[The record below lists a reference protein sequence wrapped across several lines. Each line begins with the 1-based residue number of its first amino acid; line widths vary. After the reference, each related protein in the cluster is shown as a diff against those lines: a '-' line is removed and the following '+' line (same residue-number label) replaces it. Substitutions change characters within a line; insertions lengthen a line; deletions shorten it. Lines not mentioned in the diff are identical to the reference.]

1 MMMTFPFL
9 LAISSPPAGCLA
21 IDTETVLARDIAA
34 IVPAFATVP
43 GDSLLGFV
51 ATSGAPR
58 IFKGV
63 ELERL
68 AKNRGVELNGLPDLC
83 VARRTFVP
91 QPDQIRDAMLA
102 GLGLPG
108 VKIEVLSSADRA
120 VPSGPLI
127 FPRSGLQPGLNTE
140 VVWAGYVRFGDNGKF
155 PVWAHAR
162 ITASMTRVVA
172 NVNIPAGKPIQ
183 KEQVRLE
190 SCEDSP
196 LDEVTA
202 RNLDEVVGLA
212 ATSALRS
219 NVPIRKTQLERPA
232 NVSRGDLVKV
242 EVFSG
247 GAHLVT
253 EGRAESSGLKGANIL
268 VRNPTSG
275 KDFRAQIT
283 GKGQVTVQ

>member
-1 MMMTFPFL
+1 MTLPFL
-9 LAISSPPAGCLA
+9 MAISSPPAGCLA

-58 IFKGV
+58 IFKGI

-68 AKNRGVELNGLPDLC
+68 AKNRGVEVTGLPDLC
-83 VARRTFVP
+83 VARRTFIP
-91 QPDQIRDAMLA
+91 QPEQIREAMSA
-102 GLGLPG
+102 GLGIPSA
-108 VKIEVLSSADRA
+108 KIEVLSSSDRA
-120 VPSGPLI
+120 VPSGQLI
-127 FPRSGLQPGLNTE
+127 FPRNGIQPGLNNE
-140 VVWAGYVRFGDNGKF
+140 VVWAGFVHSGENGKF

-162 ITASMTRVVA
+162 ITATMTRVVA
-172 NVNIPAGKPIQ
+172 NVNIPVGKPIQ
-183 KEQVRLE
+183 KEQVRVE

-202 RNLDEVVGLA
+202 RNLDEVVGFA
-212 ATSALRS
+212 ATTALRI

-232 NVSRGDLVKV
+232 DVSRGDLVRV
-242 EVFSG
+242 DVISG

-253 EGRAESSGLKGANIL
+253 EGRAESSGRTGAMIL
-268 VRNPTSG
+268 VRNPSSG